1 MELISTYLSEIVA
14 AIIGA
19 IGGAAVSVPIT
30 IRVQNRKSSG
40 ESTQSDQKN
49 ARAGGDIVGR
59 DKTTNHYTD
68 NGDKDDEQR

>member
-19 IGGAAVSVPIT
+19 IGGAAISVPIT
-30 IRVQNRKSSG
+30 IRVQSRKSSG
-40 ESTQSDQKN
+40 ESTQSNQKN

-59 DKTTNHYTD
+59 DKTTNNYTD
-68 NGDKDDEQR
+68 NGAKDDEQR